1 MNDQTQAPTTNRR
14 TILRSGTLAAASA
27 AFLAACGKTNTT
39 VTRLGA
45 TPTTVKLADETVTD
59 VALLRTA
66 MSVETMIAGILSD
79 PAVTSVADS
88 KFAPIAASF
97 VAAHKS
103 HLAPLRSLIA
113 ARGGEAY
120 EDTNAKLMTA
130 YGQAAIDLVKSG
142 NDPKDV
148 PVLTM
153 ALENLAAATY
163 QYFVSLTNEA
173 ALRAEMMKVGA
184 MSSRRAAV
192 VAQLINPGTGAFAPS
207 VDEQGVATVSALPS
221 AFGALSSIQ
230 VTLGPVNP
238 ETGTRPT
245 ILMDTPSLNSII
257 Y

>member
-1 MNDQTQAPTTNRR
+1 MNDQTQRPMTNRR

-27 AFLAACGKTNTT
+27 AFLAACGPSKNAP
-39 VTRLGA
+39 TRLGA
-45 TPTTVKLADETVTD
+45 TPTTTKLAEATVTD

-66 MSVETMIAGILSD
+66 MSVETMISDILSD
-79 PAVTSVADS
+79 SDVTSVADS

-97 VAAHKS
+97 ASAHKA
-103 HLAPLRSLIA
+103 HLAPLRALIS
-113 ARGGEAY
+113 ARGGEAW
-120 EDTNAKLMTA
+120 EDTNEKLMTS
-130 YGQAAIDLVKSG
+130 YGQSAIDLVKSG

-153 ALENLAAATY
+153 ALESLAAATY
-163 QYFVSLTNEA
+163 QYFVSLTNEP

-184 MSSRRAAV
+184 LSSRRAAV
-192 VAQLINPGTGAFAPS
+192 VAQLINPGTGAFAPA
-207 VDEQGVATVSALPS
+207 VDANGAAVVSTLPS

-230 VTLGPVNP
+230 VTLGPVNQ